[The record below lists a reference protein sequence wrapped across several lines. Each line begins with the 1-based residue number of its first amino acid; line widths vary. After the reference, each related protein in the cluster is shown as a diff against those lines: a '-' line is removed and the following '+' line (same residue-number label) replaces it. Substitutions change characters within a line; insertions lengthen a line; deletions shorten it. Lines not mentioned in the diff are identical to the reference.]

1 MKVVQTRTPERV
13 TVDFDAIPSHQT
25 EAMSR
30 TLIGCIERLFQ
41 DPAVKADYE
50 AWKQKRTERLA
61 QTTPNT

>member
-1 MKVVQTRTPERV
+1 MKVVQRETPEHM

-41 DPAVKADYE
+41 DPDVKADYE
-50 AWKQKRTERLA
+50 RWKQERIKRLEHIES
-61 QTTPNT
+61 TT